1 MADYYSSLTG
11 PDIDAALARAK
22 AGGEI
27 DTLLAGKAP
36 AGYGLG
42 ESQGRFVTN
51 TSVDTLTKNGWYYLY
66 DGVTGGPSGLSIYHA
81 TLFVSSSRSDF
92 TKVQRLI
99 LATSGLQGYELRR
112 VYNDTAWLP
121 WEWVNPPMIVGTEYR
136 TTERYLGKPVYVKA
150 VSVGAM
156 PAASGASNRIQVGFN
171 PSNLEKIVRWE
182 GTVTDGTMVCTLPV
196 HASNGM
202 VVGLYGYWYSGIIY
216 IESNGDYSGYS
227 GTLTF
232 WYTKTT
238 D

>member
-1 MADYYSSLTG
+1 MPDYNSAHTG
-11 PDIDAALARAK
+11 P
-22 AGGEI
+22 EI
-27 DTLLAGKAP
+27 DEAISRALPGGGIDQEMAQKEP
-36 AGYGLG
+36 AI
-42 ESQGRFVTN
+42 ESTDYPGCYYRM
-51 TSVDTLTKNGWYYLY
+51 VDG
-66 DGVTGGPSGLSIYHA
+66 A
-81 TLFVSSSRSDF
+81 
-92 TKVQRLI
+92 Q
-99 LATSGLQGYELRR
+99 
-112 VYNDTAWLP
+112 
-121 WEWVNPPMIVGTEYR
+121 EWINPPMAVGVEYR

-156 PAASGASNRIQVGFN
+156 PAASGASNRIMVGFN